1 MSFALFFWI
10 SMNFDSFLNIFLQE
24 RHKSSQFHGAY
35 YTGWWL
41 KPPLKLSVTG
51 GSSSNFH
58 DWWLKM
64 HHMPYV
70 RNQQPDISNDI
81 GPSRLLIAPATKL
94 LQQFSIFLAAFLLVI
109 LFHFIT
115 CYPIFCLV
123 IFPSMSI
130 FLGDFLRSS
139 KFPLFPRLHGFWEPL
154 AADAGRTHHLAI
166 EAGDLGRSISMD
178 LTTKSWRMDHN

>member
-1 MSFALFFWI
+1 ME
-10 SMNFDSFLNIFLQE
+10 SMIGQLPILRIKTQHFGNFQGFQGFQGSNHRAVRGIII
-24 RHKSSQFHGAY
+24 
-35 YTGWWL
+35 T
-41 KPPLKLSVTG
+41 PPLPLGTKVGSTWSVT
-51 GSSSNFH
+51 
-58 DWWLKM
+58 
-64 HHMPYV
+64 
-70 RNQQPDISNDI
+70 
-81 GPSRLLIAPATKL
+81 
-94 LQQFSIFLAAFLLVI
+94 AAFLLVI

-178 LTTKSWRMDHN
+178 LATKSWRMDHN